1 MQRLCLVRYVTLVY
15 AEVMPSVL
23 QWHMQRLYLMCYVTL
38 VYAEVMPSA
47 LCYISI
53 CRGYA

>member
-1 MQRLCLVRYVTLVY
+1 MCYVTLVY

>member
-1 MQRLCLVRYVTLVY
+1 MCYVTLVY

-23 QWHMQRLYLMCYVTL
+23 QWHMQRLYLSVMLYWYMQRLCL
-38 VYAEVMPSA
+38 VRYDG
-47 LCYISI
+47 I